1 MTEKP
6 ERITI
11 QVKFKGT
18 DETFQGTTEETWLML
33 NKFFNELIP
42 SFEIAQSLWLS
53 IDIQALAKECVG
65 LITFSPEGPNV
76 LAPKNKLTDNETLSL
91 WLLASYLGQK
101 LNLLQSDALSKEEL
115 QTRLGKSGKITST
128 RLGELVKNNITMKT
142 EDDKFKISTYG
153 VSQMQKDTIPKIK
166 SKTCN

>member
-76 LAPKNKLTDNETLSL
+76 LAPKNKLTDNETL
-91 WLLASYLGQK
+91 ARF
-101 LNLLQSDALSKEEL
+101 NLLDQCLS
-115 QTRLGKSGKITST
+115 
-128 RLGELVKNNITMKT
+128 V
-142 EDDKFKISTYG
+142 
-153 VSQMQKDTIPKIK
+153 
-166 SKTCN
+166 